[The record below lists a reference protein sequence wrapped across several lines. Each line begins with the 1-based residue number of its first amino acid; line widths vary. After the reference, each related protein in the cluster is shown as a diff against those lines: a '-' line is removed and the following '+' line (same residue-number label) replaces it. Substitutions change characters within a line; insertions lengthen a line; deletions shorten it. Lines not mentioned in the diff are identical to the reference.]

1 MTPDHWHLSLGT
13 GGGRGGAVTSDQ
25 VRSMAGSLF
34 SACSVINVEPGYTLP
49 GPDSTFRKEV
59 PPVTLERMARLK
71 PWAFVRMKPPDPVPQ
86 L

>member
-1 MTPDHWHLSLGT
+1 
-13 GGGRGGAVTSDQ
+13 
-25 VRSMAGSLF
+25 MAGSLF

-71 PWAFVRMKPPDPVPQ
+71 PWAFVRIKPPDPVPQ